1 MVHYSCFFYLQGFDG
16 YFIMHWLIVNNV
28 KFEAIMN
35 GGKVMSLEVPSY
47 NIHFRDSLNYNQ
59 QSLAEW
65 PKTFGLT
72 GVSKGTFPHAFN
84 RPENWDK
91 ILSYPE
97 KSVFGYDRIKKK
109 NRAEFDA
116 WYTEDRRNKNGL
128 YDFRKELVDYCR
140 QDVTVLRLCCL
151 RFRDL
156 FMEISEGMCPFVS
169 ATTIA
174 GLCHAFWRARILEE
188 NLIGRLPVNGFN
200 LNRHQSVK
208 ALKWLRWME
217 QQAGQEI
224 RHRNSGGEVKVHGR
238 FVDGLHEESKTVYE
252 FHGCW

>member
-1 MVHYSCFFYLQGFDG
+1 LQGFDG
-16 YFIMHWLIVNNV
+16 YFIMHWLIANNV
-28 KFEAIMN
+28 KFEEKMN
-35 GGKVMSLEVPSY
+35 GGKIVSLEVPSF

-91 ILSYPE
+91 ILPYPE

-140 QDVTVLRLCCL
+140 QDVTVLRLRCL

-156 FMEISEGMCPFVS
+156 FMEINEGMCPFVS

-174 GLCHAFWRARILEE
+174 GLCHAFWRAKILEE

-224 RHRNSGGEVKVHGR
+224 RHRDSGGEVKVCGR
-238 FVDGLHEESKTVYE
+238 FVDGLHEGSKTVYE